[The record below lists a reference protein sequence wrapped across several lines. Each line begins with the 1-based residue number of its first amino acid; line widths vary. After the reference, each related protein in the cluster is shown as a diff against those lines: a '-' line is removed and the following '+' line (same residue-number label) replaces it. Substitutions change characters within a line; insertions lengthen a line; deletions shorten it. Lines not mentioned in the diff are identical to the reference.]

1 MTGARILIVEDDPHQ
16 RAGIAEFLTRA
27 GHEVLQ
33 ASSAERALEILPS
46 GDVDLLIADYQ
57 LGGATG
63 AWLAR
68 VAGRHGE
75 TPPQVLLLTGHTDL
89 ADADDLKVLR
99 KPLEPERLLS
109 EVDQALAGAPA
120 VPRQSAARQRIA
132 FILYVSESLP
142 SRRAILRLKKIL
154 DGYDHSQVSL
164 TIINVECSSPH
175 QAEEHRIIVT
185 PTLLKTFPA
194 PRVWLT
200 GECDTGAVRRL
211 LDAAGVGVR
220 A

>member
-1 MTGARILIVEDDPHQ
+1 MTGSRILIVEDDPHQ
-16 RAGIAEFLTRA
+16 RAGLAEFLRRA

-46 GDVDLLIADYQ
+46 SDVDLLIADYQ

-63 AWLAR
+63 AWLGR

-75 TPPQVLLLTGHTDL
+75 TPPQVLLLTGHADL
-89 ADADDLKVLR
+89 ADADDFRVLR
-99 KPLEPERLLS
+99 KPLEPERFLF
-109 EVDQALAGAPA
+109 EVEQALAGGPA
-120 VPRQSAARQRIA
+120 RTRPVARQRIA
-132 FILYVSESLP
+132 FILYASDSVL
-142 SRRAILRLKKIL
+142 SRRVIQRVKHCLA
-154 DGYDHSQVSL
+154 DYDRSEVSL
-164 TIINVECSSPH
+164 TIMNIACGQAH

-200 GECDTGAVRRL
+200 GECDPAMLRRL
-211 LDAAGVGVR
+211 LDAAGVGAR
-220 A
+220 P